1 MRDKELKDDMMKI
14 RMITAAG
21 LMLALAG
28 CNTVS
33 MPMVKPNPVNAYWSG
48 QSAGKFFAAF
58 GPPISDEADG
68 SGRLYNWRGGYKT
81 VKLTPAQAAA
91 STGKKGAQG
100 ARTVHLSCKAN
111 VSTSSDYVIRS
122 VEILGDMPGVTSSS
136 YCAEL
141 LLPAAT
147 PANG

>member
-1 MRDKELKDDMMKI
+1 MKI

-33 MPMVKPNPVNAYWSG
+33 MPMMAANPVNAYWSG

-58 GPPISDEADG
+58 GPPISDQDAG
-68 SGRLYNWRGGYKT
+68 SGRIYNWRGGYKT
-81 VKLTPAQAAA
+81 VHLTAAKAAA
-91 STGKKGAQG
+91 STGKKGAAG
-100 ARTVHLSCKAN
+100 ARTVHLSCRAN
-111 VSTSSDYVIRS
+111 VITSSEYVIRS
-122 VEILGDMPGVTSSS
+122 VEIIGDMPGVSSSS

-141 LLPAAT
+141 LIPPA
-147 PANG
+147 PASNS